1 VIASSS
7 GRFVAQAVGRSRD
20 QGCNGHWIL
29 RRVLTDGRHLGSP
42 QVSFF
47 TERRQRGLGGF
58 LSHRNAREGG
68 LNEAKREWRQ
78 GCQRLDR
85 TERRGKKTPTLA
97 PPAKPEHEVLVRC
110 RSAEAT
116 AGVVK
121 RLGPRSN
128 LAAPETAG
136 CPHGESRGSEPGS
149 PQGAGAHTSFG
160 WQMSIGRIARL
171 CSRGV
176 ARLRGSRGR

>member
-1 VIASSS
+1 MATGSYEGSLPMEGISGHLKCRSSRSGANVASAASS
-7 GRFVAQAVGRSRD
+7 RIETHAKA
-20 QGCNGHWIL
+20 
-29 RRVLTDGRHLGSP
+29 GSP
-42 QVSFF
+42 NAK
-47 TERRQRGLGGF
+47 RGWRQR
-58 LSHRNAREGG
+58 
-68 LNEAKREWRQ
+68 
-78 GCQRLDR
+78 CQRLDR